1 MAVLAD
7 GARKEVK
14 LYGFR
19 AEFRTAL
26 REELEAARRASTS
39 GAIQLVN
46 GRRIAQVGGAYQYL
60 FLVESALNAP
70 DDSPGDLYVPG
81 AKPVDTTIIS
91 VDGLAVTLSVPAR
104 SGAFVPRAALQS
116 DLTHLLR
123 KLIER
128 IEELADT
135 ENPAGDRLLG
145 DVAPSGKPATI
156 EPSALNAEQMAAV
169 ASSVGRDTTFIWG
182 PPGTGKT
189 RTIGQIGVEL
199 IRRGRPL
206 LLVSHTNAAVDQAIL
221 KIAVELGD
229 ELVDGSVLR
238 LGVTKEQALLKRPR
252 LLAQTHIDE
261 RGEALAVERDELT
274 DDRTGKVARLFE
286 VQCLVAIW
294 EWLPV
299 AESDIERVKRRT

>member
-1 MAVLAD
+1 MAVQAD
-7 GARKEVK
+7 GERKEVK
-14 LYGFR
+14 LYGLR

-26 REELEAARRASTS
+26 RQELEAARRASAS

-81 AKPVDTTIIS
+81 AKPVETTIIS
-91 VDGLAVTLSVPAR
+91 VDGLAVTLSVPADL
-104 SGAFVPRAALQS
+104 GAFVPRAALQS

-145 DVAPSGKPATI
+145 DAASSGEPAAI
-156 EPSALNAEQMAAV
+156 EPSALNVEQMAAV

-199 IRRGRPL
+199 IRRGRSRRSSRIQTQL
-206 LLVSHTNAAVDQAIL
+206 S
-221 KIAVELGD
+221 
-229 ELVDGSVLR
+229 
-238 LGVTKEQALLKRPR
+238 TKR
-252 LLAQTHIDE
+252 
-261 RGEALAVERDELT
+261 
-274 DDRTGKVARLFE
+274 
-286 VQCLVAIW
+286 
-294 EWLPV
+294 
-299 AESDIERVKRRT
+299 S